1 MVKNKF
7 PNKNEN
13 GDDPVKQDS
22 YNEASASYH
31 HMRNIVLITI
41 ITAIMAALTI
51 TILSVHVIEKVIV
64 TSQIKITA
72 FNLADQIKEVVVDLI
87 G

>member
-1 MVKNKF
+1 MIKNKF
-7 PNKNEN
+7 PNKNESGN
-13 GDDPVKQDS
+13 DPIKQGS
-22 YNEASASYH
+22 CNEASASYH
-31 HMRNIVLITI
+31 HMRNVVLIII

-51 TILSVHVIEKVIV
+51 LSVHVIDKVLV

-72 FNLADQIKEVVVDLI
+72 FNLADQIKEVVVSDLI